1 MGRIVDKNPN
11 PLVAKSDRITS
22 RGIRPK
28 RLERRQETE
37 REKGHC
43 LFGWLGGGG
52 GTCDIDVALCW

>member
-52 GTCDIDVALCW
+52 EAHVI